1 MCAKQHAHARRLSS
15 CAVARAFAA
24 QSTAQLCT
32 AESSN
37 EGGKTRGVGGAVSA
51 SGEQRC
57 SATTAPTIAGWQA
70 LPTFGTGIHIMKF
83 KCNFE
88 GMVRRQESAGVCV
101 ACRFQEGKWGVEAA
115 FQGTCNAWHVCCC
128 NCANVCGGCCIWR
141 TSLAFPCV
149 LALLQLCPA
158 CCCTA
163 TAYAAPQLECR
174 GVGTAAAAHA
184 ACGSRD
190 VQHEVT
196 SSAHNLQ
203 LPVRR
208 PTNARAAAFQV
219 GGGCRQFRK
228 G

>member
-1 MCAKQHAHARRLSS
+1 MCSCTRLCRAKHGPIVYSRKQQRGRENKGSWRR
-15 CAVARAFAA
+15 
-24 QSTAQLCT
+24 
-32 AESSN
+32 
-37 EGGKTRGVGGAVSA
+37 
-51 SGEQRC
+51 GERKRC

-83 KCNFE
+83 KWNFE

>member
-1 MCAKQHAHARRLSS
+1 MPIGHSEIGRN
-15 CAVARAFAA
+15 
-24 QSTAQLCT
+24 LCSPT
-32 AESSN
+32 SDR
-37 EGGKTRGVGGAVSA
+37 KRWLTRF
-51 SGEQRC
+51 R
-57 SATTAPTIAGWQA
+57 P
-70 LPTFGTGIHIMKF
+70 LNPHIMKF

-115 FQGTCNAWHVCCC
+115 FQATCNAWHVCCC

-228 G
+228 GRAQVWLYTHGERVK